1 MNISMD
7 IPEASQAV
15 QDHSRIVA
23 PPARLTSFD
32 PRPGEGPST
41 WIDYEQHPGYA
52 SLAHALSVK
61 HRLAS
66 LARFARYFAMIVC
79 KRVISYELIPAHLRA
94 MRSSSAIIGFLGAAT
109 SNVLQ
114 KLLTGSRAHRA
125 DAGAAV
131 TQTLQS
137 DGICVIRTADQAF
150 NRICQAA
157 APLLERLRS
166 TRGRQSLGGRDFAE
180 SRASALRTENADLFA
195 CVEQMLTQSGVL
207 DGCSAYLGHSAKLV
221 DVNPQ
226 INDSSDDFWQRVF
239 PDLPSSPLPTA
250 YLHRDASGGDI
261 KAILYLSDV
270 GPDNGPFSYALG
282 SHRVPRTR
290 LTDWIEETNDQSGAS
305 GTARADRQSF
315 IALPAKL
322 QRKCAFGNDI
332 LPATEIATRLN
343 AAEWT
348 IEARRGHLV
357 IFDTKGFHRGGMV
370 KEDERVV
377 LTCVIGTARR

>member
-1 MNISMD
+1 M
-7 IPEASQAV
+7 
-15 QDHSRIVA
+15 
-23 PPARLTSFD
+23 
-32 PRPGEGPST
+32 
-41 WIDYEQHPGYA
+41 
-52 SLAHALSVK
+52 
-61 HRLAS
+61 
-66 LARFARYFAMIVC
+66 
-79 KRVISYELIPAHLRA
+79 
-94 MRSSSAIIGFLGAAT
+94 
-109 SNVLQ
+109 
-114 KLLTGSRAHRA
+114 
-125 DAGAAV
+125 
-131 TQTLQS
+131 
-137 DGICVIRTADQAF
+137 
-150 NRICQAA
+150 
-157 APLLERLRS
+157 
-166 TRGRQSLGGRDFAE
+166 GGRDFAE